1 MSLIRVL
8 KLHHLPL
15 GFWDPSCHEPFMPQ
29 PNTVLFQERT
39 HRKGNK
45 LFSSLKAGSSL
56 TRPVILILG
65 SQTSCFSMQWVC
77 NSI

>member
-39 HRKGNK
+39 RRKGNK